1 MNKTGNYLIII
12 TILVIILLSELARVS
27 TSHTPPSENDI
38 MVRQSFTQL
47 VGGLPDLSFFN
58 SSSSERH
65 RALSTIG
72 SSLGTAQFNRETG
85 FSGSVYSKGRL

>member
-27 TSHTPPSENDI
+27 TSHTPSENDI

-47 VGGLPDLSFFN
+47 VGLPDLSFFN